1 MALPNPN
8 HHKLRSKP
16 PFGKARL
23 GYDHQKNLILSIDGN
38 KAEETT
44 QEKSNFSPT
53 GNSLSATIVSV
64 VTSNQVLTL
73 SPIIEPSLMS

>member
-1 MALPNPN
+1 MALPNLN

-23 GYDHQKNLILSIDGN
+23 DYDHQKNLIRSTDGN

-44 QEKSNFSPT
+44 HEQSDFSPT
-53 GNSLSATIVSV
+53 G
-64 VTSNQVLTL
+64 TSFECHDCQ
-73 SPIIEPSLMS
+73 

>member
-1 MALPNPN
+1 MALPNLN

-44 QEKSNFSPT
+44 QENFSPT

-73 SPIIEPSLMS
+73 SPIIKPSLMS

>member
-1 MALPNPN
+1 MALPNLN

-23 GYDHQKNLILSIDGN
+23 GYDHQKNLIDGN

-44 QEKSNFSPT
+44 REKSNFRLQFFECHDCQCCHVKS
-53 GNSLSATIVSV
+53 SAHIVS
-64 VTSNQVLTL
+64 NH
-73 SPIIEPSLMS
+73 